1 MEKPKYRVG
10 QMLKAEHSWA
20 RDIPP
25 RPVLDI
31 MFDKSWNCY
40 TYSFPRSLIRLEEY
54 HLNPVDLPDMTPD
67 EWEQWNGK
75 QEARQEVVAGDAEDL
90 AVKGIEDPACQAMP

>member
-54 HLNPVDLPDMTPD
+54 HLNPVDLPDMTPYIFPD
-67 EWEQWNGK
+67 TTVRDCYK
-75 QEARQEVVAGDAEDL
+75 KMAAGT
-90 AVKGIEDPACQAMP
+90 K

>member
-75 QEARQEVVAGDAEDL
+75 QEARQ
-90 AVKGIEDPACQAMP
+90 